1 MNNHAYAVILAGGSG
16 ERFWPLSTQSRPKQF
31 VSLFGGRALIRH
43 AVDRLEG
50 LIPPERIIIITA
62 ANLVEPSAAACDCLP
77 RENIIGEPCRRDTAA
92 ACALA
97 CGIVA
102 ARDPEGIAII
112 LTADQIMTEVD
123 TFRQLLADSVEIARD
138 DGVIVTIGI
147 EPDYPATGFGYIEA
161 ADTLQSET
169 KTVFRRA
176 MRYVEKP
183 DLETAK
189 EYLATGNFYWN
200 AGMFI
205 WSVKTMADAV
215 MKNVPGLEPLLTLPS
230 KVESQEELI
239 AKLAEVY
246 PDLIKISVDYA
257 IMEHHK
263 KIIMAK
269 GSFGWDDVGS
279 WPSVSNHLPVDQN
292 GNATSGKVELL
303 DSKDNIVI
311 SDGNRLTAIIGLDDI
326 VVAQTKNA
334 TLVCPKSRAQELKKL
349 VSQIAAREDGKD
361 FV

>member
-1 MNNHAYAVILAGGSG
+1 MNKHAYAVILAGGSG
-16 ERFWPLSTQSRPKQF
+16 ERFWPLSTQARPKQF

-92 ACALA
+92 ASALA

-102 ARDPEGIAII
+102 ARDPDGIAII
-112 LTADQIMTEVD
+112 LTADQLMTEVD
-123 TFRQLLADSVEIARD
+123 AFRLLLADSVEIAQEE
-138 DGVIVTIGI
+138 GSIVTIGI

-161 ADTLQSET
+161 GDTLQSET
-169 KTVFRRA
+169 KTTFSKAKRFI
-176 MRYVEKP
+176 EKP

-189 EYLATGNFYWN
+189 AYLEAGNFYWN

-205 WSVKTMADAV
+205 WSVKTMATAV
-215 MKNVPGLEPLLTLPS
+215 KKNVPGLEPLLTLPS
-230 KVESQEELI
+230 EAKSQEELI

-246 PDLIKISVDYA
+246 PTLIKISVDYA
-257 IMEHHK
+257 IMERHD
-263 KIIMAK
+263 KIIMAR

-279 WPSVSNHLPVDQN
+279 WPSVTGHLPADQN
-292 GNATSGKVELL
+292 GNATVGKVELL
-303 DSKDNIVI
+303 DSKNNIVI
-311 SDGNRLTAIIGLDDI
+311 SDGNRLTAIIGLEDI
-326 VVAQTKNA
+326 VVAQTPTA

-349 VSQIAAREDGKD
+349 VSQISAREDGKD